1 MDQRPPRVT
10 LGAPPGL
17 AVETFDLGPHRYAI
31 LDLGAVPRRPAAA
44 LTPAEREVMQLLL
57 AGRSNAD
64 IARRRRR
71 SERTVAH
78 QVDSIFRR
86 LGVGSRL
93 ELFALC
99 SRGGGR

>member
-17 AVETFDLGPHRYAI
+17 VVDTFDLGEDRFAI
-31 LDLGAVPRRPAAA
+31 LDLGASPRPPAGS
-44 LTPAEREVMQLLL
+44 LTPAEREIMELLL
-57 AGRSNAD
+57 AGLSTAD
-64 IARRRRR
+64 IARLRRR

-86 LGVGSRL
+86 MGVHSRL

-99 SRGGGR
+99 SREGR

>member
-1 MDQRPPRVT
+1 MDQRPARVT
-10 LGAPPGL
+10 LGAPLGL
-17 AVETFDLGPHRYAI
+17 VVDTFELGGDRFAI
-31 LDLGAVPRRPAAA
+31 LDWDAAPRRPAAS
-44 LTPAEREVMQLLL
+44 LTPAEREVLELLM
-57 AGRSNAD
+57 AGLSTAA

-86 LGVGSRL
+86 MGVHSRL

-99 SRGGGR
+99 SREGR